1 MKKDSSFFLVVDKTP
16 LDKVEEIQGSFS
28 SLRKFIQKTRI
39 YISSLAQVVISSTPF
54 EYISIV
60 VIIANSLSLAVE
72 DPTAETQSY

>member
-28 SLRKFIQKTRI
+28 SLRKFMQKTRI